1 MQCGLKHIP
10 SSEVGLFIGR
20 NIKRYAS
27 AMLTI
32 LNNIQFLF
40 FSVLN
45 LKLFNIDGLAACAQK
60 SNGEFSFVLTRKE
73 ANELR
78 NKLEKILTTEYP
90 SVWLTLHFKPMHSFI
105 GRSLN
110 EDDEENTRKQS
121 SYQAYCRF
129 GSLLSYDTFYSHI
142 SLENAVRPIHFNN
155 VKNTPDSLTIELDE
169 DRLLT
174 ISLNSIQKRKI
185 LVNIVKR
192 ETEAL
197 LLLPLKYAPHIT
209 QPERSDS
216 EDIYTKDSNRRRM
229 R

>member
-20 NIKRYAS
+20 NIKTYAS

-32 LNNIQFLF
+32 LNNIHFPL
-40 FSVLN
+40 FSVMN

-60 SNGEFSFVLTRKE
+60 NNGEFTFVLTRRE

-78 NKLEKILTTEYP
+78 NKLEKILTIEYP
-90 SVWLTLHFKPMHSFI
+90 SVWLTLYSKPMHSFI

-110 EDDEENTRKQS
+110 EDDEENHRKQA
-121 SYQAYCRF
+121 SYEAYCRF

-142 SLENAVRPIHFNN
+142 SLENTVRTVYFNN
-155 VKNTPDSLTIELDE
+155 VKNTPDSLNIELDE
-169 DRLLT
+169 GRLLT

-209 QPERSDS
+209 QPDKSDS
-216 EDIYTKDSNRRRM
+216 EDIYTGDSNRRRM